1 MFFLKKRP
9 ETVSPSHTT
18 PTVFHTCNPGILL
31 ALKRHLPRGPMNLK
45 QMLFNLLFIRGVS
58 GLIYCALLTLRLW
71 NSIPSRL
78 NRERI
83 QAGLSGISVEGYK
96 DTSNSSVSGNPKET
110 LLTQVSIECTWARQE
125 FASFLTQVS
134 LAFPK
139 GCGQHRPLLS
149 RLWAFE
155 YFHIQDILRLPNH
168 IQLITEI
175 AIPFDPKEVSSSW

>member
-1 MFFLKKRP
+1 M
-9 ETVSPSHTT
+9 
-18 PTVFHTCNPGILL
+18 
-31 ALKRHLPRGPMNLK
+31 HLPRGPMNLK
-45 QMLFNLLFIRGVS
+45 QMLSNLLFIKGVS
-58 GLIYCALLTLRLW
+58 GLIYCALLTPRLW

-110 LLTQVSIECTWARQE
+110 LLIQFSIECTWARQE

-134 LAFPK
+134 RAFPK

-149 RLWAFE
+149 RSWAFE
-155 YFHIQDILRLPNH
+155 YFHIQDILRMPNH

-175 AIPFDPKEVSSSW
+175 AILFDPKEVSSSW